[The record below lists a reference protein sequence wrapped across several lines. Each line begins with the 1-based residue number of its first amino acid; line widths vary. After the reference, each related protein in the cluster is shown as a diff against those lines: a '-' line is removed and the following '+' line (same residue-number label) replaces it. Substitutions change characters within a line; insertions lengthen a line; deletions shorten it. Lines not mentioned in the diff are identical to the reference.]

1 MALTLRK
8 AYQEG
13 LISSDSYYFAV
24 AKSYGEEEL
33 KNLIE
38 NWIRE
43 KYNFNRTDK
52 KSLRKF
58 LKNEFSKDPN
68 LNRLEGFVSLANK
81 VNHKSMNDTF
91 ENCGGIE
98 LFHEVSFVGDEEWID
113 VKTEVVHVLISVAHR
128 IAGMQIVE
136 SNPLFIGYEDCE
148 AEFDYTRLYPDKSEL
163 YNEGDCDR

>member
-1 MALTLRK
+1 MVLTLRK

-58 LKNEFSKDPN
+58 LKNEFSLLSYLQHLGLKI
-68 LNRLEGFVSLANK
+68 FK
-81 VNHKSMNDTF
+81 
-91 ENCGGIE
+91 
-98 LFHEVSFVGDEEWID
+98 
-113 VKTEVVHVLISVAHR
+113 
-128 IAGMQIVE
+128 
-136 SNPLFIGYEDCE
+136 
-148 AEFDYTRLYPDKSEL
+148 
-163 YNEGDCDR
+163 